1 MNKELLT
8 DILKELGGEKM
19 VFPYYAGRYAPLLLG
34 MAYGDAAADQVLRPS
49 AGGLAERLMRKPI
62 LQQAVRDAHGAPLR
76 VGDLDLVWDDP
87 CEWYRL
93 TLDSWGE
100 ADRDTWWQTSRPG
113 WNLVLQM
120 NFSAEHDR
128 QFRSLVKP
136 GRCSPFGSY
145 SHPVHKKGR
154 QTLAWSRIDLD
165 LEQGEALIEE
175 VQNDWLRKADHGVK
189 TVRSYHGRRSQRLRR
204 RVESLFWDTRCRP
217 RELYRYVDEVLK
229 NHRSFWAE
237 AMLSAAVWFLRERL
251 GIREIYYHTSLWG
264 SRLKGLDEDWGP
276 PFSLYEGLPKKLG
289 FTRRRGLPRF
299 LERTKRGVR
308 RRRSWRREGP
318 EFWYLAL

>member
-1 MNKELLT
+1 MDKELLI
-8 DILKELGGEKM
+8 DILKERGADKM
-19 VFPYYAGRYAPLLLG
+19 VFPYYSGRYAPLLLS
-34 MAYGDAAADQVLRPS
+34 MAYGDAARDQILRPK
-49 AGGLAERLMRKPI
+49 AGGLTERLMRKPI

-100 ADRDTWWQTSRPG
+100 ADRDAGWQTTRPG

-136 GRCSPFGSY
+136 GRWSPFGNY
-145 SHPVHKKGR
+145 GHPVHRNGR

-165 LEQGEALIEE
+165 VEQGEALIEE

-189 TVRSYHGRRSQRLRR
+189 TVRKYHGRRSPVLRR
-204 RVESLFWDTRCRP
+204 RVEHLFGGTRCRP
-217 RELYRYVDEVLK
+217 GELYRYVDEVLK
-229 NHRSFWAE
+229 NHRAFWAE

-264 SRLKGLDEDWGP
+264 SRLKGLEEDWGP
-276 PFSLYEGLPKKLG
+276 PFSLYEALPKKLG
-289 FTRRRGLPRF
+289 FTRRAGLPRF
-299 LERTKRGVR
+299 LERTKRGLR

-318 EFWYLAL
+318 EFWYLTL